1 MPWWG
6 WIVIGC
12 FLLAAELLGVDAAFY
27 LIFVGF
33 AAVLTGLLGLAGITL
48 PEWAQWLTFAV
59 IALASMVLFRARL
72 YKRFRGVA
80 EGYGNTLIGELV
92 ETGEDI
98 ASGHR
103 ARVRLRGT
111 KWTAVNVGESTIAS
125 GQSAEVVEADGTV
138 LKIRNVLESTTQGDS

>member
-12 FLLAAELLGVDAAFY
+12 FLLVAELLGVDAAFY

-33 AAVLTGLLGLAGITL
+33 AAIVTGLIGLAGITM

-59 IALASMVLFRARL
+59 IALTSMVLFRARL

-92 ETGEDI
+92 DTSEDI
-98 ASGHR
+98 AAGRRS
-103 ARVRLRGT
+103 RVKLRGT
-111 KWTAVNVGESTIAS
+111 NWTAVNIGESTILA
-125 GQSAEVVEADGTV
+125 GQSAQVVEADGTV
-138 LKIRNVLESTTQGDS
+138 LKIRNVLETNQQGES

>member
-33 AAVLTGLLGLAGITL
+33 AAIVTGLIGLAGITM
-48 PEWAQWLTFAV
+48 PDWAQWLMFAA
-59 IALASMVLFRARL
+59 IALSSMVLFRARL

-92 ETGEDI
+92 ETSEDI

-103 ARVRLRGT
+103 SRVTLRGSN
-111 KWTAVNVGESTIAS
+111 WTAINVGESTITA
-125 GQSAEVVEADGTV
+125 GQAGQVVEAEGTV
-138 LKIRNVLESTTQGDS
+138 LKIRNVLETSTQGDS

>member
-12 FLLAAELLGVDAAFY
+12 FLLVAELLGVDAAFY

-33 AAVLTGLLGLAGITL
+33 AAIVTGLIGLAGITM

-59 IALASMVLFRARL
+59 IALTSMVLFRARL
-72 YKRFRGVA
+72 YQRFRGVA
-80 EGYGNTLIGELV
+80 QGYGNTLIGELV
-92 ETGEDI
+92 DTSEDI

-103 ARVRLRGT
+103 SRVKLRGT
-111 KWTAVNVGESTIAS
+111 NWTAVNIGESTISA
-125 GQSAEVVEADGTV
+125 GQSAQVVEADGTV
-138 LKIRNVLESTTQGDS
+138 LKIRNVLETTQQGES

>member
-27 LIFVGF
+27 LIFIGF
-33 AAVLTGLLGLAGITL
+33 AAIVTGLIGLAGITM

-59 IALASMVLFRARL
+59 IGLTSMVLFRARL

-92 ETGEDI
+92 ETSEDI

-103 ARVRLRGT
+103 SRVRLRGSN
-111 KWTAVNVGESTIAS
+111 WTAINIGESTINA
-125 GQSAEVVEADGTV
+125 GQSGEVIEADGTV
-138 LKIRNVLESTTQGDS
+138 LKIRNVLETTSEGDS